1 MRSASP
7 NPASLSYAQAA
18 ALVAAYA
25 AQLRQLRHA
34 AECVQLGQAS
44 GRVLALPLLADRDQP
59 PFTRSTR
66 DGYACRAAEAATHT
80 PLAVAGAARAGDP
93 PSGPLLPGTV
103 WEIMNGAPIPTG
115 ADAVASFDHVE
126 KLDGADAGKIRL
138 LARRNLKPGE
148 NIVLQGAQ
156 AGAAEELLPAGS
168 ALHACQIALAV
179 ACGYTA
185 LEVFHRPRVAILT
198 TGDELVPIDAMPAP
212 GQIRNS
218 NAPML
223 AALVAASGGEAWLL
237 PTAADNAQVLE
248 AALDAALAPSADADL
263 LVLSGGVSE
272 GKFDLVEAALARKGA
287 RFHFTG
293 VAIQPGKPTVF
304 AELPRGAC
312 LHTLPVLALPG
323 NPVAS
328 TVAFLLFAAPLL
340 AALAGNRQAQPR
352 LALARLVALVDHR
365 GKPGLTRFLPAFC
378 NFNTLA
384 EEPPQVA
391 LVPTHGSG
399 DLVALARSNCFLVV
413 PEDAPSLKAGSLATI
428 LLC

>member
-1 MRSASP
+1 MRSPLP
-7 NPASLSYAQAA
+7 NPASRSFAQAA
-18 ALVAAYA
+18 ARVTAYA
-25 AQLRQLRHA
+25 ARLRRLQPA
-34 AECVQLGQAS
+34 AERVSLSKAF
-44 GRVLALPLLADRDQP
+44 GRVLARPLLADRDQP

-66 DGYACRAAEAATHT
+66 DGYACRAAEAEKHK
-80 PLAVAGAARAGDP
+80 PLTIAGAARAGDP

-138 LARRNLKPGE
+138 LPRRKLKPGE
-148 NIVLQGAQ
+148 NMVFQGAQ
-156 AGAAEELLPAGS
+156 ASAADELLPAGS
-168 ALHACQIALAV
+168 ALHSSQIALAA
-179 ACGYTA
+179 ACGCTA

-198 TGDELVPIDAMPAP
+198 TGDELVSIDALPAP

-237 PTAADNAQVLE
+237 PTAADHAQALNLALE
-248 AALDAALAPSADADL
+248 AVLAQDAAVDL
-263 LVLSGGVSE
+263 LVLSGGTSA
-272 GKFDLVEAALARKGA
+272 GKFDLVKAALAHKGA
-287 RFHFTG
+287 RFHFAG
-293 VAIQPGKPTVF
+293 LAIQPGKPTVF
-304 AELPRGAC
+304 AELPRGAG
-312 LHTLPVLALPG
+312 LHPLPVLALPG

-340 AALAGNRQAQPR
+340 AALAGSREAQPR
-352 LALARLVALVDHR
+352 FAQARLAALVDHGGR
-365 GKPGLTRFLPAFC
+365 PGLTRFLPAFC
-378 NFNTLA
+378 HFSTLA
-384 EEPPQVA
+384 EQPPQVA
-391 LVPTHGSG
+391 LVPAHGSG

-413 PEDAPSLKAGSLATI
+413 PEDAYSLKAGALATI